1 MTVTILLK
9 YWKSILLIVLLL
21 FVVALSSLCFIQYKE
36 LSLNDANINR
46 INTEWEAKFNK
57 INEEGVAL
65 QKEYDL
71 LEQQHKIKVEAL
83 DEKNRQLKLESDR
96 TYNSLLISNDSLHKT
111 IRDTTSKLSNVSR
124 ETAIDYSQ
132 RASKV
137 FGECSARYIDV
148 AKAANDLG
156 IDRDALDEAYPSTKS
171 DSK

>member
-9 YWKSILLIVLLL
+9 YWKSILLLVLL
-21 FVVALSSLCFIQYKE
+21 FIVMALSSLCFIQYKE
-36 LSLNDANINR
+36 LSLNDANVKR
-46 INTEWEAKFNK
+46 INTEWEARFNK
-57 INEEGVAL
+57 INEEGIAL

-71 LEQQHKIKVEAL
+71 LEQHKIKVEAL
-83 DEKNRQLKLESDR
+83 NEKNRQLQVESER
-96 TYNSLLISNDSLHKT
+96 TYSTLLINNDSLHKT

-124 ETAIDYSQ
+124 EAAIDYSQ
-132 RASKV
+132 RASQV
-137 FGECSARYIDV
+137 FGECTARYIEV

>member
-9 YWKSILLIVLLL
+9 YWKGILLIVLL
-21 FVVALSSLCFIQYKE
+21 FIVMALSSLCFIQHKE
-36 LSLNDANINR
+36 LSLNDANVKR

-57 INEEGVAL
+57 INEEGIAL

-83 DEKNRQLKLESDR
+83 NEKNRQLQVESER
-96 TYNSLLISNDSLHKT
+96 TYSTLLINNDSLHKT

-124 ETAIDYSQ
+124 EAAIDYSQ
-132 RASKV
+132 RASQV
-137 FGECSARYIDV
+137 FGECTTRYIEV